1 MAEVERDLWTSASP
15 ASLLKQDQ
23 LEQVDQG
30 FVQWSSEYLR
40 GWRIHNVSGQTVP
53 GLDHSQGKEVF
64 SYV

>member
-40 GWRIHNVSGQTVP
+40 GWRIHVSGQTVP